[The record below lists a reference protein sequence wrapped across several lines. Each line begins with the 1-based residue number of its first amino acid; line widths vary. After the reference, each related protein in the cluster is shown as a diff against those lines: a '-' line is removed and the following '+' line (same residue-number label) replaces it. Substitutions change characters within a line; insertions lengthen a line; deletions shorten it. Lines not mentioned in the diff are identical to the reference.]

1 MSLRGTNRTYDGL
14 SLEMISVEAV
24 YIKIT
29 SIRIVVNTYLYITIR
44 IVNDINTIY
53 IWFLHHIKNAR
64 HSLWVIIYCETDT
77 LVHAKTN
84 LVNYGTIFDILVIS
98 NCVCHSICNMLKY
111 ALGTPTCTYIYY
123 GSWF

>member
-29 SIRIVVNTYLYITIR
+29 SIRIVVNTYLYITIH
-44 IVNDINTIY
+44 IVNDI
-53 IWFLHHIKNAR
+53 IWSLHHIKNAR
-64 HSLWVIIYCETDT
+64 HSLRVIIYCETDT

-84 LVNYGTIFDILVIS
+84 LVYYGTIFDIFNYVNYLSKIS
-98 NCVCHSICNMLKY
+98 SL
-111 ALGTPTCTYIYY
+111 
-123 GSWF
+123 